1 MGCICDFLSSNDEL
15 NIQNKELNYK
25 SKVPILN
32 ITEKNN
38 NLIEQNHTNID
49 EIIGNQTL
57 PKIDININE
66 LNNNKNNSQTVNSL
80 IIKLKSNNNEIFKV
94 PKDILLK
101 AKLINELI
109 EYSKEYN
116 EIFLKEVD
124 SKNLELI
131 IEYLQHYKNMEP
143 KEIPKPF
150 PEINENF
157 FRSILNDDWTFDFLQ
172 KLSIED
178 SVDLINCAHYLQI
191 EELINLLSA
200 KLAYEM
206 LNCEPKEVLN
216 KFALKC
222 NVVNE
227 ENNG

>member
-1 MGCICDFLSSNDEL
+1 MGCVCDFLSSNDEL

-49 EIIGNQTL
+49 ELISNQTI

-116 EIFLKEVD
+116 EIFLKEVH

-150 PEINENF
+150 P
-157 FRSILNDDWTFDFLQ
+157 
-172 KLSIED
+172 
-178 SVDLINCAHYLQI
+178 
-191 EELINLLSA
+191 
-200 KLAYEM
+200 
-206 LNCEPKEVLN
+206 
-216 KFALKC
+216 
-222 NVVNE
+222 
-227 ENNG
+227 

>member
-1 MGCICDFLSSNDEL
+1 MGSICDFLSSNDEL

-32 ITEKNN
+32 MTEKNN

-49 EIIGNQTL
+49 EIISNQTI

-80 IIKLKSNNNEIFKV
+80 IIKLKSNNNKIFKV
-94 PKDILLK
+94 PRDILLK

-143 KEIPKPF
+143 KEIPNPF
-150 PEINENF
+150 PEANDNF

-222 NVVNE
+222 DVANE

>member
-1 MGCICDFLSSNDEL
+1 MGSICDFLSSNDDL

-49 EIIGNQTL
+49 EIISNQTI

-101 AKLINELI
+101 AKLINGLI
-109 EYSKEYN
+109 EYSKENY
-116 EIFLKEVD
+116 
-124 SKNLELI
+124 
-131 IEYLQHYKNMEP
+131 
-143 KEIPKPF
+143 
-150 PEINENF
+150 
-157 FRSILNDDWTFDFLQ
+157 
-172 KLSIED
+172 
-178 SVDLINCAHYLQI
+178 
-191 EELINLLSA
+191 
-200 KLAYEM
+200 
-206 LNCEPKEVLN
+206 
-216 KFALKC
+216 
-222 NVVNE
+222 
-227 ENNG
+227 

>member
-1 MGCICDFLSSNDEL
+1 MD
-15 NIQNKELNYK
+15 
-25 SKVPILN
+25 SKV
-32 ITEKNN
+32 K
-38 NLIEQNHTNID
+38 
-49 EIIGNQTL
+49 
-57 PKIDININE
+57 
-66 LNNNKNNSQTVNSL
+66 
-80 IIKLKSNNNEIFKV
+80 KLKSSDGKEMEIDEALLQKS
-94 PKDILLK
+94 KLLK
-101 AKLINELI
+101 GLLEDYQGDDDVIPLN
-109 EYSKEYN
+109 
-116 EIFLKEVD
+116 EVD
-124 SKNLELI
+124 YKNLEHI
-131 IEYLQHYKNMEP
+131 KEYLIHYKDMEP
-143 KEIPKPF
+143 KEFEKPF
-150 PEINENF
+150 PENADEAF
-157 FRSILNDDWTFDFLQ
+157 LKSILNDDWTFDFLQ